1 MEQRLTLQLL
11 ELRLA
16 ICRLP
21 SDSDVPDWIEGDEF
35 YSVTRTGDELS
46 IVCSEA
52 QVPGDIEAER
62 NWRAL
67 KVKGVLDFALT
78 GILASLVT
86 PLAKA
91 GISIFAIST
100 YDTDYLLLK
109 SERLNEAVS
118 ILNEF
123 CNIESSKPTP

>member
-1 MEQRLTLQLL
+1 MENTLTLQVL

-16 ICRLP
+16 ICRLSGDDP
-21 SDSDVPDWIEGDEF
+21 IPDWIERGGF

-46 IVCSEA
+46 IVCSEKD
-52 QVPGDIEAER
+52 VPRDVEAER
-62 NWRAL
+62 DWRAL
-67 KVKGVLDFALT
+67 KVKGILDFALT

-100 YDTDYLLLK
+100 FDTDYLLLK
-109 SERLNEAVS
+109 TEKVDEAVS
-118 ILNEF
+118 ILNKF
-123 CNIESSKPTP
+123 CNIELTNSIG